1 MVQPSNICP
10 RSEPIQLLLN
20 YFQVA
25 EKLLSPFRCSSA
37 MVSSPNTYMGPLE
50 RCLREPIIFL
60 QLILNFQS
68 QDFLASL
75 SLKYRATQQASQ
87 KSSH

>member
-10 RSEPIQLLLN
+10 RSEPIQLHLN
-20 YFQVA
+20 SFQAA

-37 MVSSPNTYMGPLE
+37 MVSSLNTHMGPLE
-50 RCLREPIIFL
+50 RCLRKPIIFL

-68 QDFLASL
+68 
-75 SLKYRATQQASQ
+75 
-87 KSSH
+87 